1 MAGTIRDCTSDVWKF
16 CQNWTSRRILDSP
29 YYVFVALCIVVIVVS
44 LIKIAASNENI
55 ECFREYFAVGYRA
68 PDPRFLYLRSRYY
81 AIVRV
86 SLWHQSATSLQIY
99 DDVIVHQL
107 ATSLDIQCCT
117 KIIQDGG
124 RRN

>member
-1 MAGTIRDCTSDVWKF
+1 MWKSIYGQLTQLSSF
-16 CQNWTSRRILDSP
+16 FYKLFV
-29 YYVFVALCIVVIVVS
+29 VFVSAEQ
-44 LIKIAASNENI
+44 K
-55 ECFREYFAVGYRA
+55 Y
-68 PDPRFLYLRSRYY
+68 YY

-117 KIIQDGG
+117 KMIQDGG
-124 RRN
+124 